1 MVDRYITNADICH
14 LSYIGISRSDF
25 YFDGAENGSS
35 WAHSAHI
42 LPRSL
47 LPLIVL
53 SRGWPI
59 DRPADQSADFGIF
72 LMNRHRPIV
81 LQIRPIN
88 IQAQLQATCEA
99 ASCGKQIALP
109 LAQRITLWCPLCLL
123 TFWRENSVSRHHCA
137 TWRSVQYFSL
147 SYCSVNARA
156 HRKS

>member
-1 MVDRYITNADICH
+1 MVDRYITNADICN

-25 YFDGAENGSS
+25 YFDGAENGSA

-59 DRPADQSADFGIF
+59 DRPADQSADFWNF

-88 IQAQLQATCEA
+88 IQAQLQATCDA
-99 ASCGKQIALP
+99 ASCGKQVALP
-109 LAQRITLWCPLCLL
+109 LAQQITLWCPPLPANFLKRELAQPSPLHCMTLHSIFLSNILL
-123 TFWRENSVSRHHCA
+123 S
-137 TWRSVQYFSL
+137 
-147 SYCSVNARA
+147 
-156 HRKS
+156 